1 MSFAAT
7 LPEAVRRKSCKSAI
21 WSAIY
26 GCVSEQFID
35 SNTIVILYLMMLGGS
50 ASFSLFSSAISAFAH
65 AFCSIPFAYLIAH
78 IGLRRSYSVAVYAGT
93 AMFLVMA
100 LAPYMGAAGKY
111 VVILSCLCYSATRPL
126 YSATWYPMLNNFLRP
141 QDRVPFFGRMRVLYM
156 LFNTILI
163 FVLGKLMGANPPVW
177 LMQAAIAFAGI
188 TLIGRKIY
196 LDKLP
201 IDPNAK
207 REKVHFP
214 SSILALR
221 KSPKLIGFCCLI
233 FYLDLFVLA
242 VIPVATVYM
251 KTELGIAASIIM
263 YATSCNLAGVILGNA
278 LLKVLVKRLGL
289 FGFQVL
295 THLLGL
301 LVIGLLLFVH
311 KGNTANLPL
320 LFAAF
325 LLNGVVSASLMCL
338 GSTRQLSLGQ
348 PDNAVI
354 SMAFV
359 TSMQSLGTFIG
370 RSGVTLVLASGA
382 LAPFWTTKHGTFTHY
397 HTIFFFCFIMTAI
410 GLIFQ
415 LLATAEPGETKG

>member
-7 LPEAVRRKSCKSAI
+7 LSESERRKSSNNAI

-26 GCVSEQFID
+26 GCISEQFID
-35 SNTIVILYLMMLGGS
+35 SNTIVILYLMLLGGS
-50 ASFSLFSSAISAFAH
+50 ASFSLFSSAISSFAH
-65 AFCSIPFAYLIAH
+65 AFSSIPFAYLIAH
-78 IGLRRSYSVAVYAGT
+78 IGLRKSYSVSVYAGI
-93 AMFLVMA
+93 AMFLLMA
-100 LAPYMGAAGKY
+100 MAPYMGGWGKY
-111 VVILSCLCYSATRPL
+111 VVILSSLAYSMTRPL
-126 YSATWYPMLNNFLRP
+126 YSATWYPILNNFLRP
-141 QDRVPFFGRMRVLYM
+141 QDRVPFFSRMRVLYM

-163 FVLGKLMGANPPVW
+163 FGLGKLFGKNPPVW
-177 LMQAAIAFAGI
+177 LMQAAIAFAGV
-188 TLIGRKIY
+188 TLLGRKIY

-207 REKVHFP
+207 REVVHFP
-214 SSILALR
+214 SSLFALR

-242 VIPVATVYM
+242 VIPVATIYM
-251 KTELGIAASIIM
+251 KVGLGIGASVIM

-278 LLKVLVKRLGL
+278 LASPIVKYFGL
-289 FGFQVL
+289 FKFQVL
-295 THLLGL
+295 THLNGL

-311 KGNTANLPL
+311 EGNPANLPL

-325 LLNGVVSASLMCL
+325 LLNGITQAALMCL

-359 TSMQSLGTFIG
+359 TSMQNLGTFIG

-382 LAPFWTTKHGTFTHY
+382 LAPFWTKHGITFTHY
-397 HTIFFFCFIMTAI
+397 HSIFLCCFIMTAI